1 MMSHINTRIIALG
14 IVITGML
21 IFVFSIGFLLL
32 KPSVENANSTALPD
46 QAAGLRLTS
55 VSSGN
60 QALREIT
67 QLHGKEFPLVSGD
80 VGRYGDNNQ
89 VIVWVAEA
97 ADIAA
102 AEKILLAMRNRIDE
116 GNSPFTPIGE
126 LQIEDRTIFTLD
138 GLGQVHFY
146 FQSGKQIV
154 WVAAD
159 VPQVEKALQQFVDYY
174 P

>member
-102 AEKILLAMRNRIDE
+102 AEKILLAMRIRIDE
-116 GNSPFTPIGE
+116 GNSPFTPTGE